1 MANAKIGTRLV
12 SNEELNLMATVFKDP
27 LTTSQFVKFLK
38 EVQLSHKRQYDQ
50 CVEVFLMNDEPATRA
65 VALQTKGKIQC
76 IDELITLINTV
87 NK

>member
-38 EVQLSHKRQYDQ
+38 EVQLNYKRQYDQ
-50 CVEVFLMNDEPATRA
+50 CVEVFLMNDEAATRA
-65 VALQTKGKIQC
+65 VALQTKGKMQC
-76 IDELITLINTV
+76 IEELITLINTV